1 MIWPACLQTEEF
13 NAKAKEIDIQ
23 IRIGLVSPQ
32 LEGKGTMETI
42 CEHKEMGE
50 AHYAHGLCRKCYN
63 DVNTFPS
70 MLICL

>member
-1 MIWPACLQTEEF
+1 LQTEEF
-13 NAKAKEIDIQ
+13 NAKAKEIDLQ

-32 LEGKGTMETI
+32 LEGKGPMEII
-42 CEHKEMGE
+42 CEHKGMENV
-50 AHYAHGLCRKCYN
+50 AHHAHGLCRKCYT